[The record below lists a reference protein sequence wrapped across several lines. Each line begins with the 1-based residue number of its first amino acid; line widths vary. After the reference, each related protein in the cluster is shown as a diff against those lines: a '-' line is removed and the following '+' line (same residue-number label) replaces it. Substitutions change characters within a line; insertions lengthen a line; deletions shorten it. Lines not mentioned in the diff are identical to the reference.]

1 MINRL
6 WNNLKRKIFLIV
18 ARGILTEIDNSVSE
32 TQKIQVKLLDGET
45 ITGIDRF
52 QEYGFENYPFL
63 VNGESIILFVNG
75 NRNAEKGLSIVSN
88 NRKYRP
94 TDLEEGDV
102 CIYRKDSNDT
112 NANRIWLKKTDNT
125 IHISTYDKK
134 EIIIDTNK
142 IEIKDNDG
150 NDSIWDTNGIKHTD
164 KNNNVFEMTNTGTKL
179 TDKNN
184 MTIETTATKVAI
196 NGTNLEILL

>member
-1 MINRL
+1 MIDRL

-18 ARGILTEIDNSVSE
+18 ARGILTEIDNSVSA

-45 ITGIDRF
+45 ITGIDRY

-112 NANRIWLKKTDNT
+112 NANRIWFKKLKNT

-150 NDSIWDTNGIKHTD
+150 NDIVVDTNGINITD
-164 KNNNVFEMTNTGTKL
+164 KNTNEWEMTNTGIKATC
-179 TDKNN
+179 KNGN
-184 MTIETTATKVAI
+184 TIEMMAAEIKL
-196 NGTNLEILL
+196 NGTNLEVLQ